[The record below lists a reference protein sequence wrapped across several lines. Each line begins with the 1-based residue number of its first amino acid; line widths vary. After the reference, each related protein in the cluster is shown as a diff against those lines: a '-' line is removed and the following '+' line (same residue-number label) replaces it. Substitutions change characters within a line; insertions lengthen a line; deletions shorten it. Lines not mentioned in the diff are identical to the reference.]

1 MKKSLIALAA
11 LAAVT
16 AASAQSTVTITGTYN
31 VAAQKSATGAESID
45 LTDGNITFTAVEDLG
60 GGMKA
65 TISSQIQAQGRQ
77 DISTA
82 AQTAA
87 EAAADTAT
95 ANQAR
100 KDGVYGRNASVTLS
114 GGFGAVSVG
123 RMEATNTVEKAIVA
137 PHFLANG
144 FDRSYLTG
152 SKANGAQV
160 SYTAPAISGFT
171 VGFARFTVL
180 DTNFAPAAGAADA
193 ELSIDTLGAVYAN
206 GPLTVDVANKR
217 YTNGSTSKGTKNEI
231 AATYT
236 MGPAKFGIG
245 AQSHTGAYFRSTTMT
260 GNTTVLSASYL
271 LTPQVTVGLTNAR
284 RADGAGITGA
294 KGVAYTAEY
303 ALSKRTQ
310 LNASAG
316 KMQKAGD
323 TANNYNQYRLGIKST
338 F

>member
-1 MKKSLIALAA
+1 
-11 LAAVT
+11 
-16 AASAQSTVTITGTYN
+16 
-31 VAAQKSATGAESID
+31 
-45 LTDGNITFTAVEDLG
+45 LTDANITFTAVEDLG

-82 AQTAA
+82 A
-87 EAAADTAT
+87 DTVANVT
-95 ANQAR
+95 VHTVGNQAK

-123 RMEATNTVEKAIVA
+123 RLESSNIIEKAIVI
-137 PHFLANG
+137 PYFLAQG
-144 FDRSYLTG
+144 FDRSYLAG
-152 SKANGAQV
+152 SKSNGTSAG
-160 SYTAPAISGFT
+160 YTAPTMSGFT
-171 VGFARFTVL
+171 VGFSRFTNL
-180 DTNFAPAAGAADA
+180 DTNFAPVAGAADA
-193 ELSIDTLGAVYAN
+193 ELSIDTLGGVYAN
-206 GPLTVDVANKR
+206 GPLTVDVVNKL

-236 MGPAKFGIG
+236 MGPAKFGVG
-245 AQSHTGAYFRSTTMT
+245 AQSHSGAYFLSTTNT

-271 LTPQVTVGLTNAR
+271 ITPQVTLGLTNAR

-310 LNASAG
+310 LNATAA

>member
-31 VAAQKSATGAESID
+31 VAAQKRATGAESID
-45 LTDGNITFTAVEDLG
+45 LTDANITFTAVEDLG

-77 DISTA
+77 DIT
-82 AQTAA
+82 T
-87 EAAADTAT
+87 AADTVANVT
-95 ANQAR
+95 AHTVGNQAR
-100 KDGVYGRNASVTLS
+100 KDGVYGRNASVSLS

-123 RMEATNTVEKAIVA
+123 RLEGTNIVEKAIVA
-137 PHFLANG
+137 PHFLGDG

-171 VGFARFTVL
+171 VGFSRFTVL

-245 AQSHTGAYFRSTTMT
+245 AQSHTGAYFLSTTMT

>member
-1 MKKSLIALAA
+1 MAA
-11 LAAVT
+11 FGT
-16 AASAQSTVTITGTYN
+16 ASAQSTVTITGTYN
-31 VAAQKSATGAESID
+31 VAAQKAATGAESID
-45 LTDGNITFTAVEDLG
+45 LTDANITFTAVEDLG

-65 TISSQIQAQGRQ
+65 TISSQIQAGGRQ
-77 DISTA
+77 DISSTQGTTTTSTTA
-82 AQTAA
+82 VS
-87 EAAADTAT
+87 TAT
-95 ANQAR
+95 VPNQA
-100 KDGVYGRNASVTLS
+100 KVDGVYGRNASVTLS

-123 RMEATNTVEKAIVA
+123 RLESTNTIEKAIVA
-137 PHFLANG
+137 PHFIPSG
-144 FDRSYLTG
+144 FDRAYLTG
-152 SKANGAQV
+152 SKSNGTNV

-171 VGFARFTVL
+171 LGFSRFTVL
-180 DTNFAPAAGAADA
+180 NAYFAPAAGAADA
-193 ELSIDTLGAVYAN
+193 ELSIDTLGGVYAN
-206 GPLTVDVANKR
+206 GPLTVDVVNKR

-236 MGPAKFGIG
+236 MGPAKFGVG
-245 AQSHTGAYFRSTTMT
+245 AQSHSGAYFLSTTNT

-271 LTPQVTVGLTNAR
+271 IAPQITLGLTNAR

-310 LNASAG
+310 LNATAA

>member
-11 LAAVT
+11 LAAFGT
-16 AASAQSTVTITGTYN
+16 ASAQSTVTISGTYN
-31 VAAQKSATGAESID
+31 VAAQKAATGAESID
-45 LTDGNITFTAVEDLG
+45 LVDSNITFTAVEDLG

-65 TISSQIQAQGRQ
+65 TISSQIQANGRQ
-77 DISTA
+77 DIT
-82 AQTAA
+82 T
-87 EAAADTAT
+87 AADTAANVT
-95 ANQAR
+95 AHTVGNQAK
-100 KDGVYGRNASVTLS
+100 KDGVWGRNASVTLS

-123 RMEATNTVEKAIVA
+123 RLESSNIIEKAIVA
-137 PHFLANG
+137 PHFLAQG
-144 FDRSYLTG
+144 FDRSYLAG
-152 SKANGAQV
+152 SKSNGTSAG
-160 SYTAPAISGFT
+160 YTAPTMSGFT
-171 VGFARFTVL
+171 VGFSRFTNL
-180 DTNFAPAAGAADA
+180 DINFAPVAGAADA
-193 ELSIDTLGAVYAN
+193 ELSIDTLGGNYSN
-206 GPLTVDVANKR
+206 GPLTVDFANKR

-231 AATYT
+231 GATYT

-245 AQSHTGAYFRSTTMT
+245 AASHSGAYFRSTTMT

-271 LTPQVTVGLTNAR
+271 LTPEVTVGLTNAR